1 MIRTGYILNRRDDQI
16 WFLALPLVALAAALG
31 SQAWLPYVALAS
43 VNLWITVPHHFA
55 TWARTYGISEDWR
68 RFKERLIVG
77 PLVIFAAIL
86 TGLQVA
92 PISLLLIIVLWD
104 SQHSIMQQHGFGR
117 IYDFKADS
125 GSPRTPRFDLA
136 LHWILYSNMF
146 LNAPLF
152 VTMWLREL
160 YRLNLLVSIET
171 VRIVQTISW
180 TVTALYL
187 LIYLLH
193 VARGLKQGYPINPMK
208 YLFIVASY
216 FLWYAAA
223 WNTASILVFGIAHRL
238 MHGLQYHVMVVSYM
252 KRKSRNQPTGSFWLL
267 RQLRR
272 GNVTVYIMAALV
284 YAIFFQLLTLGPL
297 DEFGFGLLVFVD
309 QYQAIPEHGISAMP
323 HWLGY
328 HMFAE
333 AALSSVAV
341 IHYYFD
347 SFIWK
352 VRDQSVQEG
361 L

>member
-16 WFLALPLVALAAALG
+16 WFLALPLIAVAAALG

-43 VNLWITVPHHFA
+43 INLWITVPHHFA
-55 TWARTYGISEDWR
+55 TWIRTYGISEDWQ
-68 RFKERLIVG
+68 RFKQRLVVG
-77 PLVIFAAIL
+77 PLVIFAAVYA
-86 TGLQVA
+86 GLQIA
-92 PISLLLIIVLWD
+92 PISLLLIVALWD

-117 IYDFKADS
+117 IYDFKAGA

-136 LHWILYSNMF
+136 FHWILYGNMF

-160 YRLNLLVSIET
+160 YRLNLPVSVEV
-171 VRIVQTISW
+171 VRAVQITSW
-180 TVTALYL
+180 TITAVYL
-187 LIYLLH
+187 AVYLFH
-193 VARGLKQGYPINPMK
+193 VIGSLRQGYTLNPIK
-208 YLFIVASY
+208 YLFIASSY
-216 FLWYAAA
+216 FLWYMAA
-223 WNTASILVFGIAHRL
+223 WHTASILVFGIAHRL

-252 KRKSRNQPTGSFWLL
+252 KRKSQSNRPEGSWLL

-272 GNVTVYIMAALV
+272 GNVAVYCLAAAL
-284 YAIFFQLLTLGPL
+284 YALVFQLITLGPL
-297 DEFGFGLLVFVD
+297 DEFGFGLFVFVEE
-309 QYQAIPEHGISAMP
+309 YRAIPAHGIEAMP

-333 AALSSVAV
+333 ALLSGVAV
-341 IHYYFD
+341 VHYYFD

-352 VRDQSVQEG
+352 VRDRTVQEG